1 MGAGKPPV
9 EDPGASQQVESVQ
22 SGGPPPTAEVIDL
35 SPVNS
40 ENNNVFEVL
49 KQLNNNITKLAEGRV
64 NNPTNPS

>member
-1 MGAGKPPV
+1 M
-9 EDPGASQQVESVQ
+9 ESVQ
-22 SGGPPPTAEVIDL
+22 SGGPPPPAEVIDL